1 MGKVNQIVVILI
13 LFMCSCLVKAAL
25 RGEAE
30 IRLDYYSSAPLY
42 ADQSAES
49 SQPGLASSV
58 DWDGRFGENNR
69 AKLSLFAKYQSESE
83 RDYSGDVQEAWLS
96 LDAPS
101 SEWRFGQLMEY
112 WGVLEAE
119 NIVDIINPRDAEED
133 FQGDFKLGI
142 PGMAFSYF
150 SQQTEYNFWLLP
162 YSRERQLAY
171 GEDRFR
177 NFPLE
182 KRDGE
187 FEKGQN
193 NTAVAIRANRVDDQ
207 IEFSVSYYYGHARM
221 PWFELQ
227 LDNSNQPTG
236 LTPMYDLIN
245 QASFEMLWLPG
256 NSIVKLESFYQKNK
270 VDDFFAA
277 GIGFER
283 EIPKLGTGN
292 ASLSFYGE
300 AYYDGRD
307 QNLSQALAIFQRD
320 IFLGTRLALNDV
332 SSSEFQFRWTYDLE
346 YESSLIDIRA
356 ERRIGKNWFLNAVLY
371 KFLHVESD
379 PALETFQNDDRLRMN
394 LIWNF

>member
-1 MGKVNQIVVILI
+1 MGKVNQIVVFIF
-13 LFMCSCLVKAAL
+13 LFTYSYLVKAEL

-42 ADQSAES
+42 ADQSTES
-49 SQPGLASSV
+49 TQPGLASSV
-58 DWDGRFGENNR
+58 DWDSRLTNNNR
-69 AKLSLFAKYQSESE
+69 AKLSLFAKHQSESE
-83 RDYSGDVQEAWLS
+83 REYSGDVQEAWFS
-96 LDAPS
+96 LDATS
-101 SEWRFGQLMEY
+101 SEWRIGQLMEY

-142 PGMAFSYF
+142 PGITFSYF
-150 SQQTEYNFWLLP
+150 SQQTEYSFWLLP
-162 YSRERQLAY
+162 YSRERRLAY
-171 GEDRFR
+171 GENRFR
-177 NFPLE
+177 NFSL
-182 KRDGE
+182 KKLNAE

-193 NTAVAIRANRVDDQ
+193 NTAAAIRANRVDDQ
-207 IEFSVSYYYGHARM
+207 IEFSISYYYGHARM
-221 PWFELQ
+221 PWLELQ
-227 LDNSNQPTG
+227 LDNTNQPTG
-236 LTPMYDLIN
+236 LTPIYNLIN
-245 QASFEMLWLPG
+245 QTSFEMLWLPG

-283 EIPKLGTGN
+283 EIPKLGRSN
-292 ASLSFYGE
+292 ASISFYGE

-307 QNLSQALAIFQRD
+307 KNLSQALAIFQRD

-371 KFLHVESD
+371 KFLHIESD
-379 PALETFQNDDRLRMN
+379 PALKSFQNDDRLRMN

>member
-1 MGKVNQIVVILI
+1 MGKIIKPI
-13 LFMCSCLVKAAL
+13 LFIFLLVCSCLVKAEL
-25 RGEAE
+25 RGDVE
-30 IRLDYYSSAPLY
+30 IRLDHYPDTPLY
-42 ADQSAES
+42 TDQSTES
-49 SQPGLASSV
+49 TQPGLASSV
-58 DWDGRFGENNR
+58 DWDGHLGDSNR
-69 AKLSLFAKYQSESE
+69 VKLSLFAKYQSESE
-83 RDYSGDVQEAWLS
+83 REYSGDVQEAWFS
-96 LDAPS
+96 LDDLN
-101 SEWRFGQLMEY
+101 SEWRIGQLMEY

-119 NIVDIINPRDAEED
+119 NIADVINPRDAEED

-142 PGMAFSYF
+142 PGIAFSYF
-150 SQQTEYNFWLLP
+150 SQQAEYSFWLLP
-162 YSRERQLAY
+162 YSRERRLAY

-182 KRDGE
+182 TQDPK
-187 FEKGQN
+187 FEKAQS
-193 NTAVAIRANRVDDQ
+193 NTAAAIRASRVNDQ
-207 IEFSVSYYYGHARM
+207 VEFSVSYYYGHARM

-245 QASFEMLWLPG
+245 QTSFEMLWLPG
-256 NSIVKLESFYQKNK
+256 NTIFKLESFYQSNK

-283 EIPKLGTGN
+283 EIPKLGPGN
-292 ASLSFYGE
+292 TSLTFYGE
-300 AYYDGRD
+300 AYFDDRN
-307 QNLSQALAIFQRD
+307 QNLSQALAIFQKD
-320 IFLGTRLALNDV
+320 IFIGTRLALNDV

-371 KFLHVESD
+371 KFFHVESD
-379 PALETFQNDDRLRMN
+379 PALKSFQNDDRLRMS